1 MMRTGVQIP
10 LLRPKGGENTVKKTT
25 LYEFVSKNGYV
36 LIEKVGKL
44 QTSKALGMSRPTID
58 AILKEHP
65 TPPTKTLPK
74 YVFQWEETAGNKLFA
89 EKYQGRLKAVTYG
102 RIIFHGLRA
111 WLYLNRKDPVSWD
124 VEDYR
129 KIWQY
134 EQFRDPAT
142 GKIRF
147 LTALSFRKW
156 MRGMGKGDL
165 CALEEFTTKGL
176 RGAKGSRKQ
185 WFLEDEEIGRFIEAM
200 DREDLL
206 VAFLL
211 SIFSGGRASS
221 VMPTEN
227 GKGIR
232 PMDIDERNCGILMF
246 EPKRQEYVLRLFHP
260 KILELV
266 KAYIEHLGIKPNES
280 LFVGYDTMRKLL
292 KETARKAGVSK
303 VANMRGTW
311 HITKHTFVS
320 QGAYHGLSLEVLS
333 EQTGTDAN
341 TLLEWY
347 AGIKE
352 KKLRKELFGEQVDI
366 EPFHEWALR
375 VVIEPAIRKYNKLAK
390 V

>member
-1 MMRTGVQIP
+1 MTQQG
-10 LLRPKGGENTVKKTT
+10 
-25 LYEFVSKNGYV
+25 YELV
-36 LIEKVGKL
+36 EKFGKS
-44 QTSKALGMSRPTID
+44 QTSKLLKISRPTID
-58 AILKEHP
+58 AILKEFP
-65 TPPTKTLPK
+65 TAPSKTLPK
-74 YVFQWEETAGNKLFA
+74 YVFQWEETAGNTLFA
-89 EKYQGRLKAVTYG
+89 EKYQSRLKPVTYR
-102 RIIFHGLRA
+102 RIVLHGLRA
-111 WLYLNRKDPVSWD
+111 WLYLDKKDPISWN
-124 VEDYR
+124 VEDYSR
-129 KIWQY
+129 IWNA
-134 EQFRDPAT
+134 EQFKDLRS

-156 MRGMGKGDL
+156 MRGMGSSDL

-176 RGAKGSRKQ
+176 KIHKGARKQ
-185 WFLEDEEIGRFIEAM
+185 WFLEDDEIERIIEAI
-200 DREDLL
+200 DRKDLL
-206 VAFLL
+206 VAFVL
-211 SIFSGGRASS
+211 SVFSGGRASS

-227 GKGIR
+227 GEGVR

-266 KAYIEHLGIKPNES
+266 KAYIQHCEVKLDEP
-280 LFVGYDTMRKLL
+280 LFIGYSAMRKLL
-292 KETARKAGVSK
+292 KETARKAAVSK

-352 KKLRKELFGEQVDI
+352 KKLRKELFGEQIDI

-375 VVIEPAIRKYNKLAK
+375 VVIEPAIRKYNELAK